1 MNRLVFIFLRKDSNA
16 VILELPSCCHNKE
29 KKKREEKYS
38 DCWDSNLRPFC
49 LQTGML
55 ALHNCRATT
64 STPLV
69 SDMISV
75 NKGTVKR
82 KSVCSFVL

>member
-1 MNRLVFIFLRKDSNA
+1 MPEIF
-16 VILELPSCCHNKE
+16 ELPSNCHNKE
-29 KKKREEKYS
+29 KTKREEKNSY
-38 DCWDSNLRPFC
+38 CWDSNPRPFC

-55 ALHNCRATT
+55 ALYNCRATT

-75 NKGTVKR
+75 NKGMVKR
-82 KSVCSFVL
+82 QSVCSYVLYSFYFLIAAES